1 LQALFAREDQAGGKR
16 KVGASM
22 LTNLFSSSIRL
33 VGKMR
38 VRLSTIT
45 PNAPFNI
52 TMPLQGTLPEHDI
65 MRNTCLCCL
74 SPHLQKLSTCTK
86 SLIVCRCSR

>member
-1 LQALFAREDQAGGKR
+1 
-16 KVGASM
+16 M

-45 PNAPFNI
+45 PNTPLNI
-52 TMPLQGTLPEHDI
+52 TMPLQGNIHLLGT
-65 MRNTCLCCL
+65 NTQLANLLTSVLC
-74 SPHLQKLSTCTK
+74 
-86 SLIVCRCSR
+86 IVPV